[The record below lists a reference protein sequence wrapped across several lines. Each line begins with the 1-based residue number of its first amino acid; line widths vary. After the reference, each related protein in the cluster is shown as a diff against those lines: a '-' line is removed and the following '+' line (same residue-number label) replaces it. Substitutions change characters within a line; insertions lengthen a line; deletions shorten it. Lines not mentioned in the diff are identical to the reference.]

1 MLTLTV
7 KEIVDLANFAGLSV
21 TAPTDADELETEI
34 SVMAC
39 PPEGV
44 KNEGEESDPDSVSH
58 YKHIAYVTEYPEEGC
73 CGLGDERAP

>member
-1 MLTLTV
+1 
-7 KEIVDLANFAGLSV
+7 
-21 TAPTDADELETEI
+21 
-34 SVMAC
+34 MAC